1 MTTLGVTLT
10 VLASLICLYFS
21 KTCALICLLL
31 GAAITGSFIW
41 YTKKR
46 YQQLADLNNY
56 LSNLLRGIYD
66 LDIHDNCEGE
76 LSIIKS
82 NLYKLTV
89 FLQGQNDRL
98 QKKQVYLAEEMANI
112 SHQLKTPLTSLTM
125 MADLLEN
132 EEDAGKRAEFIGIME
147 QQLSKMNWLVQT
159 LLKLSRLDAGTVEFR
174 QEQVSAQEVLRES
187 LQPLLLTMDL
197 RQILLQQTEDDFTFR
212 GDKSWTVEAVGNIL
226 KNCVEHMEEG
236 GTLSIGMQHTNI
248 FDALVIEDD
257 GCGIDAEDLPHVFER
272 FYQGKHTKKDNAG
285 IGLALSKTIIEKEH
299 GAILLSS
306 KVGEGSRFIV
316 RFYKAIV

>member
-1 MTTLGVTLT
+1 MLGVILT

-21 KTCALICLLL
+21 RAGAFICMLL
-31 GAAITGSFIW
+31 GAGITGSFVW

-46 YQQLADLNNY
+46 YRQLADLNNY
-56 LSNLLRGIYD
+56 LSGLLQGIYN
-66 LDIHDNCEGE
+66 LDIPDNCEGE
-76 LSIIKS
+76 LSIMKS

-89 FLQGQNDRL
+89 LLQGQNDRL

-125 MADLLEN
+125 MADLLGN
-132 EEDAGKRAEFIGIME
+132 EEDAGRRAEFIAIME
-147 QQLSKMNWLVQT
+147 QQLAKMNWLVQT

-174 QEQVSAQEVLRES
+174 QEQVSVQEVLRES
-187 LQPLLLTMDL
+187 LQPLLLTMEL
-197 RQILLQQTEDDFTFR
+197 RQILLQRTEEDFTFR
-212 GDKSWTVEAVGNIL
+212 GDKGWTVEAVGNIL
-226 KNCVEHMEEG
+226 KNCVEHMDEG
-236 GTLSIGMQHTNI
+236 GTLTISTQHTNI

-272 FYQGKHTKKDNAG
+272 FYQGKHTKRDSAG

-299 GAILLSS
+299 GKILLSS
-306 KVGEGSRFIV
+306 KEGEGSRFIV

>member
-1 MTTLGVTLT
+1 MTMLGVALT
-10 VLASLICLYFS
+10 VLASLLCLYF
-21 KTCALICLLL
+21 CRVGALICLLL
-31 GAAITGSFIW
+31 GAGTTGSFVW

-46 YQQLADLNNY
+46 YRQLADLNKY
-56 LSNLLRGIYD
+56 LSDLLQGIYHLD
-66 LDIHDNCEGE
+66 LPDNCEGE
-76 LSIIKS
+76 LSIMKS

-89 FLQGQNDRL
+89 LLQGQNDRL
-98 QKKQVYLAEEMANI
+98 QKKQVYLADEMANI

-174 QEQVSAQEVLRES
+174 QEQVSVQEVLRES
-187 LQPLLLTMDL
+187 LQPLLLTMEL

-212 GDKSWTVEAVGNIL
+212 GDKNWTVEAVGNIL

-236 GTLSIGMQHTNI
+236 GTLSISTQHTSI

-257 GCGIDAEDLPHVFER
+257 GCGIDAEELPHVFER
-272 FYQGKHTKKDNAG
+272 FYQGKHAGRDSAG
-285 IGLALSKTIIEKEH
+285 IGLALAKTIIEKEH

-316 RFYKAIV
+316 RFYQAIV

>member
-1 MTTLGVTLT
+1 MTMFGVILT
-10 VLASLICLYFS
+10 ALASLICLYFGRAG
-21 KTCALICLLL
+21 ALICLLL
-31 GAAITGSFIW
+31 GAGITGSFVW

-46 YQQLADLNNY
+46 YQQMADLNSY
-56 LSNLLRGIYD
+56 LSDLLRGIYN
-66 LDIHDNCEGE
+66 LDIPDNCEGE
-76 LSIIKS
+76 LSIMKS

-89 FLQGQNDRL
+89 LLQGQNDRL

-132 EEDAGKRAEFIGIME
+132 EEDAGKRAEFIAIME

-159 LLKLSRLDAGTVEFR
+159 LLKLSRLDAGTVEFH
-174 QEQVSAQEVLRES
+174 QEQVSVQEVLRES

-226 KNCVEHMEEG
+226 KNCVEHMDEG
-236 GTLSIGMQHTNI
+236 GTLTISTQHTNI

-272 FYQGKHTKKDNAG
+272 FYQGKHTKRDSAG

-299 GAILLSS
+299 GKILLSS
-306 KVGEGSRFIV
+306 KAGEGSRFIV